1 MSVSKIRLGSD
12 EMRYIALFESI
23 TGATAND
30 CLIDPSGDRIIF
42 VAKPGQMG
50 LAIGKAGK
58 NINAL
63 RRMTGKPVEVVEGSE
78 NVEGLIKNSL
88 APAKI
93 KEIRVTERPDRKIVV
108 VEVDPKDKA
117 LAIGKNGRTIDKTR
131 MLAKRYFQIDHVQ
144 IA

>member
-1 MSVSKIRLGSD
+1 MATSGIKISGESMRL
-12 EMRYIALFESI
+12 IALFENI

-30 CLIDPSGDRIIF
+30 CIIDVEADRIIF
-42 VAKPGQMG
+42 IAKAGEMG
-50 LAIGKAGK
+50 LAIGKGGK

-63 RRMTGKPVEVVEGSE
+63 RKMTGRPIEVVEFSDTA
-78 NVEGLIKNSL
+78 EGLIRNCL

-93 KEIRVTERPDRKIVV
+93 KEIRITERPDRKIVV

-131 MLAKRYFQIDHVQ
+131 MLAKRYYQIDHVQ
-144 IA
+144 IT

>member
-1 MSVSKIRLGSD
+1 ME
-12 EMRYIALFESI
+12 EMRLIALFENI

-30 CLIDPSGDRIIF
+30 CIIDSDRIVFI
-42 VAKPGQMG
+42 AKPGEMG

-58 NINAL
+58 NINML
-63 RRMTGKPVEVVEGSE
+63 RKMTGKPIEVVEFAE
-78 NVEGLIKNSL
+78 TVEGLVKNCL

-93 KEIRVTERPDRKIVV
+93 KEVRITERPDRKIVV
-108 VEVDPKDKA
+108 IEVDPKDKA

-131 MLAKRYFQIDHVQ
+131 MLAKRYYQVDHVQ

>member
-1 MSVSKIRLGSD
+1 
-12 EMRYIALFESI
+12 MRYNALFESI

-42 VAKPGQMG
+42 IAKPGQMG

-78 NVEGLIKNSL
+78 SVEGLIKNSL

>member
-1 MSVSKIRLGSD
+1 MAASRIKLSME
-12 EMRYIALFESI
+12 EMRLIALFENI

-30 CLIDPSGDRIIF
+30 CIIDSDRIVF
-42 VAKPGQMG
+42 LAKPGEMG

-58 NINAL
+58 NINML
-63 RRMTGKPVEVVEGSE
+63 RKMTGKPIEVVEFGDTI
-78 NVEGLIKNSL
+78 EGLVKNCL

-93 KEIRVTERPDRKIVV
+93 KEVRITERPDRKIVV
-108 VEVDPKDKA
+108 VEVEPQDKA

-131 MLAKRYFQIDHVQ
+131 MLAKRYYQVDHVQ